1 MKMLNKV
8 CVVTGASRGIGKEI
22 SFGFA
27 REGADVVVAARTEVQ
42 KDERLP
48 GTIYTTAEKVREL
61 GRRALPIKMDV
72 SKEEDVERVV
82 AKTIEEFG
90 RIDVMVHNA
99 ALAFWNK
106 VWETPTKLWDRV
118 INVNLRGAFL
128 CSKYSIPHMIKQKSG
143 SIITLSSPG
152 ADIGGLIYGGMAYSS
167 SKAGIERFSNG
178 LAEEVRKYGIAV
190 NCLKPEGFVDSE
202 GLRYWSTPDTDTE
215 QWDPPD
221 LMVKAA
227 IFLATQT
234 SEGVTG
240 GIFTEKELDRKY
252 DLD

>member
-1 MKMLNKV
+1 MRLLNKV

-22 SFGFA
+22 CYGFA
-27 REGADVVVAARTEVQ
+27 REGADVVIAARTEVQ

-48 GTIYTTAEKVREL
+48 GTIHTTAEKVREL

-72 SKEEDVERVV
+72 SSDEDVERVV

-178 LAEEVRKYGIAV
+178 LAEEVKKYGIAV

-240 GIFTEKELDRKY
+240 GIFTEKELDKKY
-252 DLD
+252 DLK

>member
-1 MKMLNKV
+1 MKLLNKV
-8 CVVTGASRGIGKEI
+8 CVVTGASRGIGKEMC
-22 SFGFA
+22 FGFA

-48 GTIYTTAEKVREL
+48 GTIYTTAEKVRGL

-72 SKEEDVERVV
+72 SKEEDVEKVV
-82 AKTIEEFG
+82 AKAIEEFG